1 MTASDRIR
9 IEVFEGSQA
18 GDAEFDSRARTYV
31 RSRPWLADG
40 EPGQG
45 CQIRDGQIGLGG

>member
-1 MTASDRIR
+1 MTAPDRIM

-31 RSRPWLADG
+31 RWRRG
-40 EPGQG
+40 
-45 CQIRDGQIGLGG
+45 